1 MKRTETKNV
10 QIKKK
15 TGYNIYGLNNRAFYV
30 IAALICAVIIDALI
44 QMPIK
49 EFPLPAKI
57 ILDIIIIAAALIAAL
72 FKSSSQNSQITP
84 YLRQEAFEFLGLYD
98 LSGRESLKS
107 TDILSREE
115 EVRYLNQ
122 LLETLIFQQNSVKQA
137 ICLTGKSG
145 CGKSTILSFFKQEYK
160 EQYQIYDFT
169 GNYTN
174 LKSVMT
180 ERFGTN
186 LDQELLARAGKRKL
200 IFIFDQFERFFFL
213 EEDQREQIRSL
224 MTVLCKKNM
233 AVILSM
239 REEYLADFMKEFD
252 INNMKLGARE
262 SRSEDQTGIL
272 NSLTSIIKDDR
283 KNYHV
288 LNTGQFRRTVT
299 WQQDVIKENHH
310 IHLEHPG
317 SKTENTALDP
327 VGNTIFYCENQNEVK
342 VRCNGTEESA
352 TILQNKCELLFG
364 TAGREFYEK
373 HRQEPLIQQQI
384 SYHMAEYEK
393 KVKQQPEEVLRE
405 LFAME
410 DYELL
415 NYYFDTQLT
424 ASGDYFNA
432 SRILYLLSQARLN
445 HVVMKRRDLE
455 FGLFENQF
463 SKDGHKDVNR
473 VVDKLEELQLIR
485 RNIER
490 SDQEYEIAHDFV
502 AQAFLNYSHSN
513 MDRNVKSALD
523 IYIAEYLD
531 SNKKNYIE
539 EKRRHSAKVQKSKYY
554 TAVYLVFALLA
565 VAVDGMIH
573 FAWNPWQE
581 VWQEMNVYGDIFT
594 FVPLLMTEVCMLYIY
609 NMYQKVVQFYR
620 GRKETFCKV
629 IFAVIM
635 AAAVFANFC
644 YPHGLLFYGLGLAL
658 MGANCASLLNDSY
671 QKASRMEMRNYGLK
685 CVMMGLA
692 FAVLHLIL
700 WVFNTRFPVYIIF
713 VEMAM
718 MILLVVYAYLAH
730 MTKEYLYGRRM
741 DASSDRGNISDAG

>member
-1 MKRTETKNV
+1 MKRTEMKNV

-15 TGYNIYGLNNRAFYV
+15 TGYNIYGLKNRTFY
-30 IAALICAVIIDALI
+30 ILAALVCAVMIDAVI
-44 QMPIK
+44 QIPIQS
-49 EFPLPAKI
+49 FPLPVKI
-57 ILDIIIIAAALIAAL
+57 VLDILVIAAALGLAL
-72 FKSSSQNSQITP
+72 FKSTSDNSRVVP
-84 YLRQEAFEFLGLYD
+84 YLRQEGFEFLGLYD
-98 LSGRESLKS
+98 LSGKESLNS

-122 LLETLIFQQNSVKQA
+122 MLETLIFQQNSVKQA

-145 CGKSTILSFFKQEYK
+145 CGKSTILSFFKREYK
-160 EQYQIYDFT
+160 DRYQIYDFS

-174 LKSVMT
+174 LKT
-180 ERFGTN
+180 ALTQRFGNN
-186 LDQELLARAGKRKL
+186 LDQELLAQAGKQKL
-200 IFIFDQFERFFFL
+200 VFIFDQFERFFFL
-213 EEDQREQIRSL
+213 EESRKEEVRELLSSL
-224 MTVLCKKNM
+224 SKKNM
-233 AVILSM
+233 AMILSM

-252 INNMKLGARE
+252 INNMKQGARDND
-262 SRSEDQTGIL
+262 SKDQTGIL
-272 NSLTSIIKDDR
+272 NGLTSMIRDDR

-288 LNTGQFRRTVT
+288 LNTSQFSRTVT
-299 WQQDVIKENHH
+299 WQQELIKENYHV
-310 IHLEHPG
+310 HLEHPG
-317 SKTENTALDP
+317 TRSEHTALDP
-327 VGNTIFYCENQNEVK
+327 VGNTIYYCENQNEVK
-342 VRCNGTEESA
+342 VRCNGTEENA
-352 TILQNKCELLFG
+352 TVLQNKCELLFG
-364 TAGREFYEK
+364 AAGRDFYEK

-393 KVKQQPEEVLRE
+393 KVKEQSEDALKEV
-405 LFAME
+405 FAME

-415 NYYFDTQLT
+415 NHYFDVQLT
-424 ASGDYFNA
+424 AAGDYFNA

-463 SKDGHKDVNR
+463 SKDGHKAVNR
-473 VVDKLEELQLIR
+473 MIEKMEELQLIR

-523 IYIAEYLD
+523 IYMAEYLD
-531 SNKKNYIE
+531 TNKKNYIE
-539 EKRRHSAKVQKSKYY
+539 EKRNHCRKVQKSKYY
-554 TAVYLVFALLA
+554 TVIYIVFALLA
-565 VAVDGMIH
+565 AAVDGMIH
-573 FAWNPWQE
+573 FAWNPWQNI
-581 VWQEMNVYGDIFT
+581 WQEINVYGGIFT
-594 FVPLLMTEVCMLYIY
+594 FVPLLMTEACMLYIY
-609 NMYQKVVQFYR
+609 NVYQKVVQFYR
-620 GRKETFCKV
+620 GRKESLCKV

-635 AAAVFANFC
+635 VAAVFATFC

-658 MGANCASLLNDSY
+658 MGGNCALLLNDSY

-700 WVFNTRFPVYIIF
+700 WIFNQRFPVYIIF
-713 VEMAM
+713 VEMVM
-718 MILLVVYAYLAH
+718 MLLLVAYAYLAH

-741 DASSDRGNISDAG
+741 DAGSDRGET